1 MATTTLREL
10 SGFDQTPASLTDA
23 TLILVDYQNTY
34 TRGVMEL
41 TGWRPALDS
50 AAALLARAREAGTKV
65 IHVVN
70 DGGAGTPYDIRSEI
84 GGIHSAV
91 APVEGEPV
99 VVKTVPNAFVDT
111 DLGEHVDAMRQ
122 QERHRRRVHDQ
133 HVRDLHGGGRVPT
146 RQPAHGGR
154 RRLCHPASAD
164 GTRRPV
170 RRTDPPRCARDDL
183 RSLRGHRPVRVVPEL
198 STDQKSTVRKPSS
211 SAGAGASTR
220 YPNSSFRAARS
231 QFAARSR

>member
-111 DLGEHVDAMRQ
+111 DLGEHVDAAGNKNVIVAGFMTNMCVTFTV
-122 QERHRRRVHDQ
+122 E
-133 HVRDLHGGGRVPT
+133 G
-146 RQPAHGGR
+146 AF
-154 RRLCHPASAD
+154 
-164 GTRRPV
+164 
-170 RRTDPPRCARDDL
+170 
-183 RSLRGHRPVRVVPEL
+183 LRGNRPTVVADACATRPLRTALADL
-198 STDQKSTVRKPSS
+198 SAEQIHHGALATISDLYGVIVPSAS
-211 SAGAGASTR
+211 SLS
-220 YPNSSFRAARS
+220 
-231 QFAARSR
+231 